1 MICKALKER
10 NYLEPY
16 DFYMRLTVGVALL
29 LSASNEVRA
38 FRPDCKTSTV
48 NADMCCVPA
57 DFITVDCHLQVDQPA
72 PS

>member
-29 LSASNEVRA
+29 LCASNEVRA
-38 FRPDCKTSTV
+38 FRPNCKTSTV
-48 NADMCCVPA
+48 KCRYVLCASGLHHC
-57 DFITVDCHLQVDQPA
+57 
-72 PS
+72 